1 MVLPGVDEDC
11 GCSIFVLCWN
21 WWWRSCWWLL
31 ETGSTTSSSK
41 ISSDLF
47 PARLDSLTRIRLWR
61 LRWILWKVCKRK
73 RRISSIITEILE
85 SAVLKSSQEI
95 FCIFLLL
102 SALSTWHFYKCF
114 DSFRV
119 SRFFLHL
126 CNNYHWNFRVCC
138 VKIYPRKIL
147 YLYLHYLEFLWM
159 FWFFSSY

>member
-1 MVLPGVDEDC
+1 MFKSFAGYNFVRKCSFCLSCHFFLVILGLKVLLFIVEIDSAFYKNMALPGVDEDC

-73 RRISSIITEILE
+73 RRI
-85 SAVLKSSQEI
+85 
-95 FCIFLLL
+95 FLYYF
-102 SALSTWHFYKCF
+102 W
-114 DSFRV
+114 SFRV
-119 SRFFLHL
+119 
-126 CNNYHWNFRVCC
+126 CYN
-138 VKIYPRKIL
+138 II
-147 YLYLHYLEFLWM
+147 
-159 FWFFSSY
+159 